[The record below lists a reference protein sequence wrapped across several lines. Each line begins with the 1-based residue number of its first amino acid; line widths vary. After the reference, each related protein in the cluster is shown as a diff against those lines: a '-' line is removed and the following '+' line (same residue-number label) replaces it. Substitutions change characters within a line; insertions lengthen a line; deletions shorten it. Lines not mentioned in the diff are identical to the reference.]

1 MVEEVGEETPGR
13 RAVSV
18 GRVGLELA
26 LLKQT
31 GKELHLSRGVSDLIV
46 IVWDITTPPMQCNPP
61 GVAWGELW
69 MTV

>member
-31 GKELHLSRGVSDLIV
+31 GKELHLSRGVSDLII
-46 IVWDITTPPMQCNPP
+46 IVWDITAIQCSATHLGWP
-61 GVAWGELW
+61 GGSCG
-69 MTV
+69 

>member
-46 IVWDITTPPMQCNPP
+46 IVWDITDIQCSATHLGWP
-61 GVAWGELW
+61 GGSCG
-69 MTV
+69 

>member
-18 GRVGLELA
+18 GRVGSELA

-31 GKELHLSRGVSDLIV
+31 GKGLHLS
-46 IVWDITTPPMQCNPP
+46 
-61 GVAWGELW
+61 
-69 MTV
+69 

>member
-1 MVEEVGEETPGR
+1 MAEVTLGR

-18 GRVGLELA
+18 GRVGSELA
-26 LLKQT
+26 LLKQI
-31 GKELHLSRGVSDLIV
+31 GKELHLSRGVTDLVV
-46 IVWDITTPPMQCNPP
+46 ILWDIYHCHPMQCNPP

>member
-1 MVEEVGEETPGR
+1 MVEEVGEATPGR

-31 GKELHLSRGVSDLIV
+31 GKELHLS
-46 IVWDITTPPMQCNPP
+46 
-61 GVAWGELW
+61 
-69 MTV
+69 